1 MNLVDPFRRPPMT
14 IDRTYPI
21 FTVRW
26 LAVHGLAVPT
36 FFFLGS
42 ISAMQFIQR

>member
-1 MNLVDPFRRPPMT
+1 MT

-36 FFFLGS
+36 VSFWGQYQQCSSSNDKPNS
-42 ISAMQFIQR
+42 IIEL

>member
-1 MNLVDPFRRPPMT
+1 MT

-36 FFFLGS
+36 LWGQYQQCS
-42 ISAMQFIQR
+42 SSNDKPNPN